1 MAAVVAEEKQARVG
15 TTGAPQFAHRSA
27 RSMAELRTTG
37 RWMGPHDR
45 PLLGW
50 LTTLA
55 GTVGDIGVVI
65 VPPVGYEYW
74 TTHRTLRSLAE
85 RLARQGCT
93 VLRVD
98 HDGTGD
104 SAGSQWDPDR
114 VSCWRATIGHAAAEL
129 SRLGT
134 ARLVIVGLRL
144 GASFALLDG
153 HAAGA
158 EGVVAWAPVA
168 RGRRYVKEVQ
178 MLATP
183 VPSDSVYPERDGA
196 VVSAGTV
203 FSAQTLNDLAA
214 LDLTTLDER
223 PAGRVIV
230 IDRPD
235 RASSTDV
242 VDRLEALGAKV
253 DHLVLPGSEHALDQ
267 PTEYATVPDEIID
280 EICLWVGTSATTPAS
295 LGSPISSAT
304 IAWDGKPVTEE
315 VVELGDAHLV
325 GVLGRPPTPPLAT
338 VVFLNSGSEPHVG
351 PGRAWVEYGRALV
364 AAGYATVRLD
374 FSGWGESPDLDH
386 APGRPYDAHTIG
398 EAASAV
404 RALDQLGLGPVVLA
418 GLCAGAWIA
427 LRVAVDVPLGGII
440 AINPQLYW
448 QDGDPVEADI
458 VAETHARRVGEIS
471 RYKSGAR
478 WGLWTALDMVGARH
492 PASTWLRQLVT
503 GRARV
508 LMIFTDGDDG
518 LQFLEDRVGRAWRRA
533 QRHGAAQVAVV
544 PDIDHAM
551 HRQWRRVEVIAAMR
565 AFLDGW
571 TRSG

>member
-1 MAAVVAEEKQARVG
+1 M
-15 TTGAPQFAHRSA
+15 
-27 RSMAELRTTG
+27 
-37 RWMGPHDR
+37 
-45 PLLGW
+45 
-50 LTTLA
+50 
-55 GTVGDIGVVI
+55 
-65 VPPVGYEYW
+65 
-74 TTHRTLRSLAE
+74 
-85 RLARQGCT
+85 
-93 VLRVD
+93 
-98 HDGTGD
+98 
-104 SAGSQWDPDR
+104 
-114 VSCWRATIGHAAAEL
+114 
-129 SRLGT
+129 
-134 ARLVIVGLRL
+134 
-144 GASFALLDG
+144 
-153 HAAGA
+153 
-158 EGVVAWAPVA
+158 
-168 RGRRYVKEVQ
+168 
-178 MLATP
+178 
-183 VPSDSVYPERDGA
+183 
-196 VVSAGTV
+196 
-203 FSAQTLNDLAA
+203 
-214 LDLTTLDER
+214 
-223 PAGRVIV
+223 V

-280 EICLWVGTSATTPAS
+280 AICRWVGTSATTPAS
-295 LGSPISSAT
+295 LGSPTSSAT
-304 IAWDGKPVTEE
+304 IAWDGEPVTEE

-518 LQFLEDRVGRAWRRA
+518 LEFLEDRVGRAWRRA
-533 QRHGAAQVAVV
+533 QQHGAAQVALV

-551 HRQWRRVEVIAAMR
+551 HRQWRRVAVIAAMR

-571 TRSG
+571 ARPG